1 MSRRVPKNPCPRVVD
16 EYPRALVTLAHSSAE
31 DILVCKVVLVVKTPL
46 HSKMQIINKVNNVR
60 QRNLGFWAERGK
72 VRVIDIE
79 MQSAGTKLC
88 LRQRHHPS

>member
-16 EYPRALVTLAHSSAE
+16 EYPRAMVTLAHSSAE

-72 VRVIDIE
+72 VGGNRYRNAVSRNKVMSE
-79 MQSAGTKLC
+79 AEAS
-88 LRQRHHPS
+88 S